1 VTRGPS
7 RRARAALVAALALVA
22 SPASAQDG
30 PATLPAQEIP
40 ALDGTPVAPPVA
52 SAMPDTL
59 AGAAGTWDLSIPGG
73 SRRCTLTLSID
84 NGISG
89 RMVRFPAGCR
99 RALPILS
106 GVAGWLFTEGVVRL
120 VDKNVRPV
128 LLFTRRPDGHSLG
141 GRSEGGEPY
150 DLVPLQIAAMLPSTP
165 APDGGEVAGPREIP
179 GSQPVLSAGT
189 LVPTAGRPEA
199 GLYALDRFSE
209 KDVCRITLDAAP
221 LLGADKGASQAR
233 LMPGCHDSGITV
245 FDPVAWRFANGHM
258 TLKARRGHAVNLV
271 PTGDGRWRRDPDIGA
286 TFVLRRVEPP

>member
-1 VTRGPS
+1 VTRAPS
-7 RRARAALVAALALVA
+7 RRTRAALIAVLAPATVSAL
-22 SPASAQDG
+22 AQDG
-30 PATLPAQEIP
+30 SATLPAQEIP
-40 ALDGTPVAPPVA
+40 ALEGVPAAPTVA

-84 NGISG
+84 NGSSG
-89 RMVRFPAGCR
+89 RLVRFPAGCR

-106 GVAGWLFTEGVVRL
+106 GVAGWLFTEGAVRL

-128 LLFTRRPDGHSLG
+128 LLFARRPDGHSLG
-141 GRSEGGEPY
+141 GRSENGEAY
-150 DLVPLQIAAMLPSTP
+150 DFVPLQIAAMLPSTP

-221 LLGADKGASQAR
+221 LPGADKAASQAR
-233 LMPGCHDSGITV
+233 LMPGCRDSGIAV